1 MAETVIMPKLGFNM
15 TEGKLVKWHKKEG
28 EPVNRGD
35 TFFEI
40 TTDKTNIEIEATAE
54 GLVRKILVEEGEVVP
69 VTLTVA
75 IVGTEHEDITQLVSE
90 ALAKLGK
97 PADDDTH
104 EPAMAHE
111 VIAAEKKTQGENF
124 LKITPRAQRL
134 ILEKNLNLSE
144 MQVKGTGFEGGITEK
159 DILHIL
165 NEQSKQKITPVA
177 NKLAALKGIDINTVT
192 GSGINQKIMK
202 ADIQRSLEVE
212 QAIVTPQAS
221 SPKEVRE
228 VIPYTGM
235 RKVIGDRLSH
245 SKFTSPH
252 VYFSTSVD
260 LSNLNRLKEEIK
272 NTIENKVSL
281 NDFILAGVTAALGKH
296 PMLNASLEDDKIV
309 VYKSINIGV
318 AVGIENGL
326 IVPVVKNAQ
335 DKKLSQIAEVTSSLI
350 AKARAGKLIP
360 DDYSGGTFTISNLG
374 MYDIENFTAIIN
386 PPETAILA
394 VSAAKKTPMVISDN
408 GQDQIAI
415 RPVMKITLSVDH
427 RIIDGIAAAKFLRE
441 LKDLLENPIKMLV

>member
-1 MAETVIMPKLGFNM
+1 VAETVIMPKLGFNM